1 MTLNQLILIVRA
13 RLRLVVTVLLTIT
26 LAAVITAAFLP
37 KLYTAQAK
45 LVVDVRSA
53 DSVLGAPGLPFT
65 SPAYM
70 NTQAELITSARVV
83 DLAIKQLKLKDN
95 AELHTQWER
104 SGSGRVDFDT
114 WLTDYLISKVQV
126 TSGKESNTLTISA
139 SLGDPALSA
148 KLANGLARAYIQT
161 AVELN
166 VEPAKE
172 YVQVFDQQLQEAR
185 DALIT
190 AQTRLS
196 NFQRD
201 NGLVVVSDE
210 RMDVETSR
218 LNELSSALTQAQSQR
233 ADQASRAASSG
244 NDALLQDPTNVIV
257 INSLRTQLK
266 QKQADLAEASARIGE
281 NHPEYAR
288 LKAEVDA
295 LQRSVQEE
303 ATRNNATLNATTRAS
318 LGREATIKRAVEEQ
332 RNKILQLKAQRDA
345 AMTLQRDVD
354 AAQKQFELLSTRIG
368 QSEISSR
375 QTTVHANLISE
386 AITPTEPSSP
396 RWGVVLVGALL
407 MGLLMGV
414 GTAYVFEVSAPYVR
428 SIEDLQHIDLPP
440 LGFITQEPLLI
451 STSPTATTAY
461 GRLKYRMRQTLLS

>member
-1 MTLNQLILIVRA
+1 MTLNQLFLIVRA
-13 RLRLVVTVLLTIT
+13 RLRLVVTVLLVIT
-26 LAAVITAAFLP
+26 LSAIITAAFLP

-45 LVVDVRSA
+45 LLVDVRSA
-53 DSVLGAPGLPFT
+53 DSVLGTPGLPFT

-83 DLAIKQLKLKDN
+83 SLAIKQLKLKDN
-95 AELHTQWER
+95 ETLHAQWER
-104 SGSGRVDFDT
+104 TGSNRPAFDQ
-114 WLTDYLISKVQV
+114 WLTDFLISKVQV
-126 TSGKESNTLTISA
+126 SSGKESNTLTISA
-139 SLGDPALSA
+139 SMADPTLSA
-148 KLANGLARAYIQT
+148 QLANALARAYIQT
-161 AVELN
+161 AIELN

-185 DALIT
+185 EALIE

-210 RMDVETSR
+210 RMDVESAR
-218 LNELSSALTQAQSQR
+218 LNELSSALTQAQAQR

-244 NDALLQDPTNVIV
+244 SDALLQDPTNVIV

-303 ATRNNATLNATTRAS
+303 ASRNNATLNATTRAS
-318 LGREATIKRAVEEQ
+318 MNREATIKRAVEEQ
-332 RNKILQLKAQRDA
+332 RSKILQLKAQRDA

-375 QTTVHANLISE
+375 QTTTHANLISQ
-386 AITPTEPSSP
+386 ALVPTEPSSP
-396 RWGVVLVGALL
+396 RWSIVIAGALL

-414 GTAYVFEVSAPYVR
+414 GTAYVSEVSEPFVR
-428 SIEDLQHIDLPP
+428 SVEDLQHIDLPP
-440 LGFITQEPLLI
+440 LGLVSGGVLTNQPD
-451 STSPTATTAY
+451 TAMGTY
-461 GRLKYRMRQTLLS
+461 GRLKCRMRQALLS